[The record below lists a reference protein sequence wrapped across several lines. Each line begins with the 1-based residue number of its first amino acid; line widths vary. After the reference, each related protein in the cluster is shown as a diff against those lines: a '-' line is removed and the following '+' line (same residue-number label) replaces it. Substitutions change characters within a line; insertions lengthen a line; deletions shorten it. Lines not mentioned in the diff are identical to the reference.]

1 MCCRLLYLGSVVARG
16 STAAMGPQ
24 PYVLTMILRPVSLVS
39 PLDHHWTVSL
49 RVKVAFCSRRGP
61 QSWDKNPRGLQNS
74 TYLVRKSLLFK
85 AAWRVFIEECF
96 RDPWQF
102 PLPELDAVPA
112 FWLEEYVQIRVSLL
126 EELGSQSGS
135 MQQVPDTWALAVQ
148 RLSDSTWPAAG
159 LDLQK
164 VGDLIHGSSPFSL
177 S

>member
-24 PYVLTMILRPVSLVS
+24 PYVLMMILRPVSLVS

-49 RVKVAFCSRRGP
+49 RVKAAFCSRRGP

-96 RDPWQF
+96 RNPWHF
-102 PLPELDAVPA
+102 PVQELDAVPA
-112 FWLEEYVQIRVSLL
+112 FWLAAKVAVCSSLL
-126 EELGSQSGS
+126 ILGLLQR
-135 MQQVPDTWALAVQ
+135 Q
-148 RLSDSTWPAAG
+148 RLSDSTWPAVG